1 MKTKKLYVGLL
12 LAAMLAPCIGTSGVE
27 RKKETKKDEKTETKK
42 DEKTET
48 TKGKVTKYDK
58 LLKKPGVVSAKGEF
72 VTLHKIDKKV
82 YLEYPLKYVGRR
94 ILIGGTVSSVSNP
107 TFINV
112 GYKYSNPL
120 HLQVELQDSSVI
132 FNKPNTSATLNSND
146 PGLRAAFEKN
156 YTPKFYKRF
165 PIAAYTPDST
175 AVVFD
180 ITAMVFEMGP
190 HNNNLT
196 PPKEGSKEEKEKTS
210 LGRIKSFTD
219 NASIEISQEVEVM
232 QQILIFRFKLGEVS
246 TTSNVSILLLPE
258 EQMSPRIQDS
268 RIGVFWSMDANTPTA
283 TSKHEISSIEDGMR
297 PYILANRWRL
307 EPTDIAAWKK
317 GVTVDVKKPI
327 VWYVD
332 NTFPAEWKS
341 SIRKGVLVWNK
352 AFEKIGL
359 KNVMQVRDFPTEEE
373 DPSFDPDNLKY
384 SCIRYSPSATMNA
397 MGPSWVDPV
406 TGEILNASVIVYNDI
421 IKLINNWRF
430 VQTAQ
435 VDERVRTKKM
445 PQDVVD
451 ESMIYVIAHEI
462 GHTLGL
468 MHNMGASSA
477 FPVDSLRSIS
487 FTQKYGTTPSI
498 MDYARHN
505 YVAQPEDKGVKLTPP
520 DLGVYDEYVI
530 QWLYKPVP
538 EAKDMWEEAEIAGR
552 LLDEKAGDPFYRYG
566 RQQIQSQ
573 GFSQYDPSALTED
586 LGDDPIKAG
595 NYGIKNLKY
604 ILPRV
609 NEWIEEDENTSHRQS
624 LYNQIV
630 NQYYRYLTN
639 TLCQIGGIYLTEVK
653 DGTPGKPAIP
663 VDRERQKSSLSWV
676 LKELRSCDWINNP
689 QLTEKFPLHTKM
701 SAKICSLVASN
712 LLTTIPTN
720 VTLSSHIAP
729 EKTAY
734 TIREYFDD
742 LYNEVFFSTLQN
754 RKLTDEEKILQRA
767 IVTAMAKPMIAEKN
781 AQKIT
786 SDPII
791 SIETSLPSLE
801 ELRVLGLIHPA
812 LQDRFDAQLEYIE
825 EKFGKGAVASALL
838 TEQFGESR
846 LPFQRTVDV
855 NNISEINVY
864 KQTMISKIDKLLKSK
879 LNNAHVEDLAHYE
892 YLWRQTRNALTIN

>member
-1 MKTKKLYVGLL
+1 
-12 LAAMLAPCIGTSGVE
+12 
-27 RKKETKKDEKTETKK
+27 
-42 DEKTET
+42 
-48 TKGKVTKYDK
+48 
-58 LLKKPGVVSAKGEF
+58 
-72 VTLHKIDKKV
+72 
-82 YLEYPLKYVGRR
+82 
-94 ILIGGTVSSVSNP
+94 
-107 TFINV
+107 
-112 GYKYSNPL
+112 
-120 HLQVELQDSSVI
+120 
-132 FNKPNTSATLNSND
+132 
-146 PGLRAAFEKN
+146 
-156 YTPKFYKRF
+156 
-165 PIAAYTPDST
+165 
-175 AVVFD
+175 
-180 ITAMVFEMGP
+180 
-190 HNNNLT
+190 
-196 PPKEGSKEEKEKTS
+196 
-210 LGRIKSFTD
+210 
-219 NASIEISQEVEVM
+219 
-232 QQILIFRFKLGEVS
+232 
-246 TTSNVSILLLPE
+246 
-258 EQMSPRIQDS
+258 
-268 RIGVFWSMDANTPTA
+268 
-283 TSKHEISSIEDGMR
+283 
-297 PYILANRWRL
+297 
-307 EPTDIAAWKK
+307 
-317 GVTVDVKKPI
+317 
-327 VWYVD
+327 
-332 NTFPAEWKS
+332 
-341 SIRKGVLVWNK
+341 
-352 AFEKIGL
+352 
-359 KNVMQVRDFPTEEE
+359 
-373 DPSFDPDNLKY
+373 
-384 SCIRYSPSATMNA
+384 
-397 MGPSWVDPV
+397 
-406 TGEILNASVIVYNDI
+406 
-421 IKLINNWRF
+421 
-430 VQTAQ
+430 
-435 VDERVRTKKM
+435 
-445 PQDVVD
+445 
-451 ESMIYVIAHEI
+451 
-462 GHTLGL
+462 
-468 MHNMGASSA
+468 
-477 FPVDSLRSIS
+477 
-487 FTQKYGTTPSI
+487 

-624 LYNQIV
+624 LYTQIV

-676 LKELRSCDWINNP
+676 LKELRSCNWINNP

-801 ELRVLGLIHPA
+801 ELRFLGLIHPA
-812 LQDRFDAQLEYIE
+812 LQDRFDTQLEYIE

-879 LNNAHVEDLAHYE
+879 LNNANVEDRAHYE

>member
-12 LAAMLAPCIGTSGVE
+12 LVAMLVPCIGISGTE
-27 RKKETKKDEKTETKK
+27 RKKDTKKNEKTDTTKK
-42 DEKTET
+42 
-48 TKGKVTKYDK
+48 KVNTYDK
-58 LLKKPGVVSAKGEF
+58 LLKKPGVVTAKGEF
-72 VTLHKIDKKV
+72 VTIHKIDKKV
-82 YLEYPLKYVGRR
+82 YLEYPLKHLGRR
-94 ILIGGTVSSVSNP
+94 ILIGRTVSSVSNP
-107 TFINV
+107 TFVNV
-112 GYKYSNPL
+112 GYKYADPL

-132 FNKPNTSATLNSND
+132 FNRPNTSATLNSND

-156 YTPKFYKRF
+156 YTPKLYKRF

-190 HNNNLT
+190 HNNNLV

-210 LGRIKSFTD
+210 LGKIKSFTD
-219 NASIEISQEVEVM
+219 NASVEISQEIEVM
-232 QQILIFRFKLGEVS
+232 QQVLIFRFKLGEVS

-258 EQMSPRIQDS
+258 KQMSPRIQDS
-268 RIGVFWSMDANTPTA
+268 RVGVFWSMDANSKTS
-283 TSKHEISSIEDGMR
+283 TSKHEISTIEDGMR

-307 EPTDIAAWKK
+307 EPTDMAAWKK
-317 GVTVDVKKPI
+317 GQTVEVKKPI

-341 SIRKGVLVWNK
+341 SIRQGVLVWNK

-359 KNVMQVRDFPTEEE
+359 KNVMQVQDFPTEEE
-373 DPSFDPDNLKY
+373 DPAFDPDNLKY

-435 VDERVRTKKM
+435 VDERVRSKKM
-445 PQDVVD
+445 PKDVVD
-451 ESMIYVIAHEI
+451 ESMVYVIAHEI

-477 FPVDSLRSIS
+477 FPVDSLRSVS

-530 QWLYKPVP
+530 QWLYTPVP
-538 EAKDMWEEAEIAGR
+538 EAKDMWEEAEIASR
-552 LLDEKAGDPFYRYG
+552 LIDEKAGDPFYRYG

-573 GFSQYDPSALTED
+573 GFGQYDPSALMED

-604 ILPRV
+604 ILPRM
-609 NEWIEEDENTSHRQS
+609 NEWIESDEDTRHRQS
-624 LYNQIV
+624 LYTQIV

-639 TLCQIGGIYLTEVK
+639 ALYQIGGIYLTEVK
-653 DGTPGKPAIP
+653 DGTSGNPVIP
-663 VDRERQKSSLSWV
+663 VDRERQKSSLFWV

-689 QLTEKFPLHTKM
+689 ELTNKFPLHTKM
-701 SAKICSLVASN
+701 SSKICALVASN

-720 VTLSSHIAP
+720 VTLSAHVAQ
-729 EKTAY
+729 EKNAY
-734 TIREYFDD
+734 TIQEYFND
-742 LYNEVFFSTLQN
+742 LYNEVFSSTLRD
-754 RKLTDEEKILQRA
+754 RKLTNEEKILQRS

-786 SDPII
+786 ADPIVT
-791 SIETSLPSLE
+791 IEPSLPSLE
-801 ELRVLGLIHPA
+801 ELRFLGLIHPV
-812 LQDRFDAQLEYIE
+812 LLDRFETQLEYLE

-846 LPFQRTVDV
+846 FPFQKAVKV
-855 NNISEINVY
+855 NDISEIDIY
-864 KQTMISKIDKLLKSK
+864 KQNMVDKINKLLKNK
-879 LNNAHVEDLAHYE
+879 RTNAHADDKAHYE
-892 YLWRQTRNALTIN
+892 YLWRQTRNALDVN